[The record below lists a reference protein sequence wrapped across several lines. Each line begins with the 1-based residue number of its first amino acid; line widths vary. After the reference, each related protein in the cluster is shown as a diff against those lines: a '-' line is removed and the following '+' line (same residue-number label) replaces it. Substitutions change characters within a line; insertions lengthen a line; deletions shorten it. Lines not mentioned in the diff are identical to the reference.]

1 MPTPVWNE
9 WFQICSY
16 QTDFRSKATIQ
27 TLCRF
32 LQEAA
37 GNHARDLGFSVESL
51 QQQGLTW
58 MLSRFHV
65 QVERYPAW
73 QERVR
78 VETWP
83 AAAVGFYGIRDFF
96 YFDEHDH
103 LLAKASSIWLII
115 ELARKTPIRLPDNIL
130 GVHKTDRPRAI
141 DDRFDLLWRPSQ
153 PQIEKRFDVRHS
165 DIDLNQ
171 HVNNVS
177 YVEWAVETISD
188 DLWRTA
194 ELTGLEV
201 SFRAEALPGD
211 TVVVQSEQAAE
222 GGCQTIRHRV
232 LRASDNAELFL
243 ARTRWRAM
251 N

>member
-1 MPTPVWNE
+1 MPTPIWNE
-9 WFQICSY
+9 WFQIHSY

-32 LQEAA
+32 LQETA

-65 QVERYPAW
+65 QIERYPAW

-83 AAAVGFYGIRDFF
+83 AQAIGFYGIRDFF
-96 YFDEHDH
+96 YFDEQDR

-141 DDRFDLLWRPSQ
+141 DDRFDTLWRPSQ
-153 PQIEKRFDVRHS
+153 GQIEKRFDVRHS

-188 DLWRTA
+188 DLWRSA
-194 ELTGLEV
+194 ELTELEV
-201 SFRAEALPGD
+201 SFRAEALTGD
-211 TVVVQSEQAAE
+211 TIISQSEQTADNDR
-222 GGCQTIRHRV
+222 QTVLHRV
-232 LRASDNAELFL
+232 LRASDKLELFL
-243 ARTRWRAM
+243 ARTRWREQS
-251 N
+251 